1 MSLSRVEV
9 KLWGLTV
16 GYLAYSPGQREVATF
31 EYSDEFVNAPVEISP
46 ITLPNRQQLH
56 RYDDI
61 SRNTFKGIPGI
72 FADSL
77 PDKYGNQLI
86 DLFMADKNIAAAEI
100 TALDR
105 LLYVGNRGMGA
116 LEYHPIEPVSD
127 GANASLRLELS
138 ELAQLADRVLKK
150 KNDLADA
157 LKRADDRGK
166 ALTVIRVGS
175 SAGGA
180 RSKALVATDT
190 QGGLYDGTVD
200 HGSGYRYWLLKFDS
214 EDNKDRDHK
223 DPKGMTKVEYIY
235 SRIARMVD
243 IDIPETAYME
253 DGGDFHYLIERFDRR
268 IEDGELARVH
278 YGSWCGLA
286 HADRDTTG
294 TKSYK
299 QLIDLARQ
307 LNLKQS
313 EIDQLYRRAVFNVI
327 CRNQDDHTKNFGF
340 LMDKSGSWSLA
351 PAFDMTYSYDP
362 TGKWTRTHQ
371 IRLNNKQDHF
381 SREDLIVF
389 GEQCNIRSI
398 KSERIIDATLEA
410 FSHFEDMARKFELG
424 SDLREVIVASLRR
437 L

>member
-16 GYLAYSPGQREVATF
+16 GYLAYAPGQRDVATF
-31 EYSDEFVNAPVEISP
+31 EYSDGFVNAPVEISP

-56 RYDDI
+56 RFDEI

-86 DLFMADKNIAAAEI
+86 DLFMADRNIAASEV

-127 GANASLRLELS
+127 GVNASLRLELN
-138 ELAQLADRVLKK
+138 ELAELADRVLKK
-150 KNDLADA
+150 KSDLADA

-200 HGSGYRYWLLKFDS
+200 HGPGFRYWMLKFDS

-243 IDIPETAYME
+243 INIPETDYME

-268 IEDGELARVH
+268 IEDGELAKVH

-313 EIDQLYRRAVFNVI
+313 EIEQLYRRAVFNVI
-327 CRNQDDHTKNFGF
+327 GRNQDDHTKNFGF
-340 LMDKSGSWSLA
+340 LMDKSGNWSLA
-351 PAFDMTYSYDP
+351 PAFDMTYSCDP
-362 TGKWTRTHQ
+362 TGKWTRAHQ

-381 SREDLIVF
+381 FREDLIAF
-389 GEQCNIRSI
+389 GEQCNLRSI
-398 KSERIIDATLEA
+398 KAERIVDATQQA
-410 FSHFEDMARKFELG
+410 FSHFEDMARQFELG
-424 SDLREVIVASLRR
+424 PGLRETIVANLRR